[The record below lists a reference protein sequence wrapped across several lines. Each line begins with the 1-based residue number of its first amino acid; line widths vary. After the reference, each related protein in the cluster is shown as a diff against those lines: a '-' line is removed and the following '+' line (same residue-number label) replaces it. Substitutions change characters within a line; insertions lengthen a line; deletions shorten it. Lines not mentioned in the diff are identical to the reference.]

1 MRRQFAYAF
10 VAVFA
15 SCAAATRGDDTFFRE
30 RVAPILESRCITC
43 HEGSK
48 PKGGLS
54 LASSAS
60 FTKGGDSGPAIV
72 PGQPDESLLIEYI
85 SGDEPQMP
93 QDDAPLSASEVAT
106 IREWIAAGAEWP
118 AELELIDK
126 RQRDRNWWSLQP
138 LVQPP
143 VPNVQGDWIRT
154 PIDAFILSRLEA
166 NNLSPS
172 PEADRRTLIRRLYF
186 DLIGLPPTFDEVQAF
201 VADSD
206 PRAYERLVDR
216 LLASPHYGERW
227 GRHWLDVVH
236 YGDTHGYDK
245 DKLRPN
251 AWPYRDYVI
260 HALND
265 DRPYSRFVE
274 EQVAGDVLYPGTA
287 DGIVATGFLVAGP
300 FDFVGQIEVAEGT
313 LAKAITRNLDR
324 DDMAST
330 TIATFNSMTAHC
342 ARCHNHK
349 FDPITQED
357 YYSLQAVFAGIDR
370 ADRPYGNNK
379 EPSPSGRGQGEGA
392 PVPANSPSPQPS
404 PQGRGSSQSTGLV
417 FAAATDFAP
426 QGQFVP
432 TKGKPRPVHLLTRG
446 SEKDPGAEV
455 GPGTC
460 GYLSELDAR
469 FAIDVSAG
477 EGPRRAALAKWLVDR
492 QNPLTW
498 RSIVNRVWQ
507 YHFGRGIVDTPNDFG
522 RMGSLPTHPELL
534 DWLAAEFRDG
544 PQSLKRLH
552 RLICTS
558 AVYRQSSNGNPAFE
572 RQDGANQYLWR
583 MNRRKLEA
591 ETVRDSVLA
600 VAGKLDTK
608 MGGPGYYAFGFINDE
623 SPHYN
628 YDAYDPDDPSS
639 HRRSVYRLIVRSVP
653 DPFMATLDCADASAS
668 VARRNETV
676 TPLQSLALLNNRFMV
691 RMAEHFAT
699 RITSLGN
706 DNATRLRAACRLA
719 LSRDP
724 TPTELA
730 PLVTYAERHGLA
742 NTCRLIFNMN
752 EFVFVD

>member
-1 MRRQFAYAF
+1 MHRPVAYAF

-15 SCAAATRGDDTFFRE
+15 SCPVATHADDAFFRE
-30 RVAPILESRCITC
+30 RVAPIFEARCVAC

-54 LASSAS
+54 LVSTAT
-60 FTKGGDSGPAIV
+60 FTKGGDSGAVIV
-72 PGQPDESLLIEYI
+72 PGKPDESLLIEYI
-85 SGDEPQMP
+85 SGDDPQMP
-93 QDDAPLSASEVAT
+93 KDDTPLTAKEIET
-106 IREWIAAGAEWP
+106 IREWIATGAHWP
-118 AELELIDK
+118 ADFELVDK

-138 LVQPP
+138 LERPP
-143 VPNVQGDWIRT
+143 APNVQNDWIRT
-154 PIDAFILSRLEA
+154 PIDAFILSKLQA

-186 DLIGLPPTFDEVQAF
+186 DLIGLPPTFEEVQAF
-201 VADSD
+201 ISDSD
-206 PRAYERLVDR
+206 PNAYERLVDR

-236 YGDTHGYDK
+236 YGDSHGYDK

-260 HALND
+260 RALND

-287 DGIVATGFLVAGP
+287 DGIIATGFLVAGP

-330 TIATFNSMTAHC
+330 TIATFNSMMAHC

-370 ADRPYGNNK
+370 ADRPLPASDD
-379 EPSPSGRGQGEGA
+379 ELA
-392 PVPANSPSPQPS
+392 PQV
-404 PQGRGSSQSTGLV
+404 T
-417 FAAATDFAP
+417 FAAASDFAP

-432 TKGKPRPVHLLTRG
+432 TKGKPRPVHLLKRG
-446 SEKDPGAEV
+446 NEKDPGAEV
-455 GPGTC
+455 GPGAC
-460 GYLSELDAR
+460 GYLTELDAR
-469 FAIDVSAG
+469 FDVDPSAG
-477 EGPRRAALAKWLVDR
+477 EGARRAALAKWLVDKR
-492 QNPLTW
+492 NPLTW

-507 YHFGRGIVDTPNDFG
+507 YHFGRGVVDSPNDFG

-534 DWLAAEFRDG
+534 DWLAADFRDG
-544 PQSLKRLH
+544 PQSLKKLH

-558 AVYRQSSNGNPAFE
+558 AVYRQSSSGNAEFE
-572 RQDGANQYLWR
+572 RRDGANQFLWR

-591 ETVRDSVLA
+591 ETVRDAVLA
-600 VAGKLDTK
+600 VAGKLETT
-608 MGGPGYYAFGFINDE
+608 MGGPGYYAFGFVNDE

-628 YDAYDPDDPSS
+628 YDAYDPDDPNS
-639 HRRSVYRLIVRSVP
+639 HRRSIYRVIVRSVP
-653 DPFMATLDCADASAS
+653 DPFMATLDCADASAL

-699 RITSLGN
+699 RVESQGADTAS
-706 DNATRLRAACRLA
+706 RLRSAWHVAFARNPSDDE
-719 LSRDP
+719 LSTLTD
-724 TPTELA
+724 
-730 PLVTYAERHGLA
+730 YANRHGTA
-742 NTCRLIFNMN
+742 NACRLIFNMN